1 LSPLAPRDRLIVALD
16 TSDVGEAR
24 KLVELIGE
32 SVVFYKVG
40 MELAYGGGLKLV
52 PDLAGAGKQVF
63 LDLKLHD
70 IPNTVERATAQ
81 AAKLGARFLTVHAY
95 PQTMRAAVGGAK
107 GSGMQVLAVTVL
119 TSYDDP
125 DLFDACYRF
134 GVVETVRRRAEQA
147 QDLGIDGLVA
157 SAAEAAMARE
167 IVGSGLLLVTPGIRP
182 AGGPL
187 GDQKRV
193 ATPAEAIRNG
203 ADYLVV
209 GRPVTQALDPRGAAE
224 AIIAE
229 IASLGREGR
238 FSSDSAQPRG
248 RATGSS

>member
-1 LSPLAPRDRLIVALD
+1 MPRVRELSALKPRERLIIALD
-16 TSDVGEAR
+16 TSDGGEAR
-24 KLVELIGE
+24 SLVETIGDRATI
-32 SVVFYKVG
+32 YKIG
-40 MELAYGGGLKLV
+40 MELAYAGGLKLA
-52 PDLAGAGKQVF
+52 PELASSGKQVF

-95 PQTMRAAVGGAK
+95 PQTMRAAVAGAK

-119 TSYDDP
+119 TSYDDA
-125 DLFDACYRF
+125 DLFEACGRF

-147 QDLGIDGLVA
+147 LALGVDGLVA
-157 SAAEAAMARE
+157 SAAEAAMVRQT
-167 IVGSGLLLVTPGIRP
+167 VGRDLLLVTPGIRP
-182 AGGPL
+182 AGAAA

-209 GRPVTQALDPRGAAE
+209 GRPITRAPDQRAAAE
-224 AIIAE
+224 AVVAE
-229 IASLGREGR
+229 VAL
-238 FSSDSAQPRG
+238 AL
-248 RATGSS
+248 T